1 MIGDV
6 DAPVGIVRADRG
18 YLSRDNVQLV
28 EDMGAVPYIKPKSCS
43 KMMSKG
49 QFAWRHMM
57 FRYRKEPERFLKEYN
72 QQRRIEAFFSKYKR
86 RFGSVKSRIGTM
98 RRKEVWMKVMIL
110 NTLIVLN
117 EEVAEELR
125 MAG

>member
-1 MIGDV
+1 LIGDV

>member
-28 EDMGAVPYIKPKSCS
+28 EDMGAVPYIKPKSWS

-57 FRYRKEPERFLKEYN
+57 FRYGKEPERFLKEYN
-72 QQRRIEAFFSKYKR
+72 QQRPIEAFFSKYKR

-98 RRKEVWMKVMIL
+98 GGKRS
-110 NTLIVLN
+110 
-117 EEVAEELR
+117 
-125 MAG
+125 G